1 MSTTAPQPTPPSRP
15 ATGMLGQLADWFDDR
30 TGYRA
35 FVHEALYERVP
46 GGARWRYVW
55 GSTLVFAFMT
65 QVITGLVLWASYSAS
80 AQTAWESVYYI
91 QHEMAGGWLLR
102 GIHHVMAQAMVVL
115 LALHLMQVVID
126 GAYRA
131 PREVNF
137 WLGLILMKLVL
148 GMALTGYLLP
158 WDQKGYWA
166 TRVATNLAGL
176 VPMVG
181 PALQQLV
188 VGGPDYG
195 HHTLTR
201 FFALHAGFLPATLVL
216 FLVLHLTLF
225 RKHGLHAKE
234 PITKPDSLFWPDQVL
249 KDAVAMLAV
258 MAVVLGVIL
267 LPALRAM
274 LAGEPVVTGHL
285 GAELGAPADPS
296 QPYAAARPE
305 WYFLFL
311 FQFLKVFEG
320 WGATGE
326 FLGAIVVPGLT
337 LGVMF
342 LMPILGRW
350 NLGHRFNVVFTFAI
364 VAGAGLLTAMA
375 LHEDYYALWA
385 DRSAYADVEKLLKET
400 GGDDQKLAAALGN
413 DPAKQAAFEKRRHEF
428 EAIRKSEG
436 FLVAVKQA
444 KADAE
449 RAIELAGRP
458 EKIPPAGALSLIR
471 NDPLS
476 QGPRLFAQHCASCH
490 AHIDPA
496 APDATA
502 VLAEASAANLFEFG
516 RVLWAQGLLDPKQ
529 VAGPAYFGNTAH
541 KEGDMVSFVTDDLT
555 DADTWKPADVKAVIA
570 ALAAEA
576 DLPTGGVSAAVVKR
590 GQRLM
595 ADTDR
600 CGSCH
605 PYGDNETEL
614 GYAPDLN
621 GWGSREWLVGI
632 ITDPTHQRFYP
643 ETNDRM
649 PSFGV
654 SQDGGVPTLS
664 AVQIELIADWLRGT
678 WYRPERHAAADH
690 ATSSHAAGDAVAGA
704 L

>member
-1 MSTTAPQPTPPSRP
+1 MSTTAPQADSTAKPTP
-15 ATGMLGQLADWFDDR
+15 GLLGSLADWFDDR

-35 FVHEALYERVP
+35 LVHDALYERVP

-55 GSTLVFAFMT
+55 GSALVFAFMT

-137 WLGLILMKLVL
+137 WLGLILMQLVL

-176 VPMVG
+176 VPLVG
-181 PALQQLV
+181 PSLQQLV

-201 FFALHAGFLPATLVL
+201 FFALHAGFLPATLVG

-225 RKHGLHAKE
+225 RKHGLHPKQ
-234 PITKPDSLFWPDQVL
+234 PITKPDAMFWPDQVL

-267 LPALRAM
+267 MPALRAM
-274 LAGEPVVTGHL
+274 LAGEPIVTGHL

-320 WGATGE
+320 WGASGE

-337 LGVMF
+337 LGLMF
-342 LMPILGRW
+342 LMPIIGRW
-350 NLGHRFNVVFTFAI
+350 KLGHRFNIAFTLAI
-364 VAGAGLLTAMA
+364 LAGAGLLTAMA

-385 DRSAYADVEKLLKET
+385 DKTAYADVEELVKQT
-400 GGDDQKLAAALGN
+400 GGDEQKLAAALGN
-413 DPAKQAAFEKRRHEF
+413 DEVKLAEFKKRRHEY
-428 EAIRKSEG
+428 EAIRKSEA

-449 RAIELAGRP
+449 RAVALAGRP
-458 EKIPPAGALSLIR
+458 EKIPPAGALALVRS
-471 NDPLS
+471 DPLS
-476 QGPRLFAQHCASCH
+476 QGPLLFAQHCASCH

-496 APDATA
+496 KPEAAA
-502 VLAEASAANLFEFG
+502 MFAQASAANLFDFG
-516 RVLWAQGLLDPKQ
+516 GVVWARGLLDPEQ

-541 KEGDMVSFVTDDLT
+541 KDGDMVSFVTDELSDPES
-555 DADTWKPADVKAVIA
+555 WKPDEVQAVIA

-576 DLPTGGVSAAVVKR
+576 ELPTGGASAELVATGRK
-590 GQRLM
+590 LM

-605 PYGDNETEL
+605 AYADNETEL

-643 ETNDRM
+643 EDNDRM

-654 SQDGGVPTLS
+654 GRDGGTPTLTEG
-664 AVQIELIADWLRGT
+664 QIGLIADWLRGS
-678 WYRPERHAAADH
+678 WYRP
-690 ATSSHAAGDAVAGA
+690 AGH
-704 L
+704 

>member
-1 MSTTAPQPTPPSRP
+1 MSKHVPPDQKHGPQPPTHRP
-15 ATGMLGQLADWFDDR
+15 GLVGQLTNFLDDR

-35 FVHEALYERVP
+35 LVHEALYERVP

-65 QVITGLVLWASYSAS
+65 QVITGLVLWSSYAASS
-80 AQTAWESVYYI
+80 QTAWESVYYI
-91 QHEMAGGWLLR
+91 QHEMTGGWLVR
-102 GIHHVMAQAMVVL
+102 GIHHVMAQMMIVL

-137 WLGLILMKLVL
+137 WLGLVLMMLVL

-176 VPMVG
+176 VPLLG
-181 PALQQLV
+181 PSIQQVV

-216 FLVLHLTLF
+216 MLVVHLSLF
-225 RKHGLHAKE
+225 RKHGLCARQ
-234 PITKPDSLFWPDQVL
+234 PITRPDAMFWPDQVL

-267 LPALRAM
+267 MPALRAM
-274 LAGEPVVTGHL
+274 LEGRPIVPGEL

-326 FLGAIVVPGLT
+326 FFGAIVVPGLVM
-337 LGVMF
+337 GVMF

-350 NLGHRFNVVFTFAI
+350 QLGHRFNVAFTLAI
-364 VAGAGLLTAMA
+364 LAGAGLLTAMA
-375 LHEDYYALWA
+375 MNEDYAALWA
-385 DRSAYADVEKLLKET
+385 DRASFADVEKLLEET
-400 GGDDQKLAAALGN
+400 DGDAAKIAAHFGN
-413 DPAKQAAFEKRRHEF
+413 DATKIAAFTARSKKLDKIRHSQSF
-428 EAIRKSEG
+428 LDASE
-436 FLVAVKQA
+436 QA
-444 KADAE
+444 EADAA
-449 RAIELAGRP
+449 RSIELAGRP
-458 EKIPPAGALSLIR
+458 ERIPPAGMLELIR

-476 QGPRLFAQHCASCH
+476 QGPKLFAQHCASCH
-490 AHIDPA
+490 SHVDPA
-496 APDATA
+496 APNAA
-502 VLAEASAANLFEFG
+502 SLVAKASAANLHGFG
-516 RVLWAQGLLDPKQ
+516 TAAWMRGLLDPKQ

-541 KEGDMVSFVTDDLT
+541 KEGDMVNFVQNDLADAATWTPDD
-555 DADTWKPADVKAVIA
+555 VEAVIA
-570 ALAAEA
+570 AMAEEAGLAAAGTAPALVEKGRGLIA
-576 DLPTGGVSAAVVKR
+576 DG
-590 GQRLM
+590 
-595 ADTDR
+595 DR

-605 PYGDNETEL
+605 TFRDN
-614 GYAPDLN
+614 GVAAGSAPDIS

-632 ITDPTHQRFYP
+632 ITDPTHERFYGDS
-643 ETNDRM
+643 NDRM
-649 PSFGV
+649 PSFGKAEEG
-654 SQDGGVPTLS
+654 SAPMLS
-664 AVQIELIADWLRGT
+664 RRQIEMIADWLRGD
-678 WYRPERHAAADH
+678 WYRPTVH
-690 ATSSHAAGDAVAGA
+690 SH
-704 L
+704 

>member
-1 MSTTAPQPTPPSRP
+1 MSTTAPHADTPTKSTP
-15 ATGMLGQLADWFDDR
+15 GLLGGLADWFDDR

-35 FVHEALYERVP
+35 LIHEALYERVP

-55 GSTLVFAFMT
+55 GSCLVFAFMT

-137 WLGLILMKLVL
+137 WLGLILMQLVL

-176 VPMVG
+176 VPLVG
-181 PALQQLV
+181 PSLQQLV

-201 FFALHAGFLPATLVL
+201 FFALHAGFLPATLVG

-225 RKHGLHAKE
+225 RKHGLHAKQ
-234 PITKPDSLFWPDQVL
+234 PITKPDAMFWPDQVL

-267 LPALRAM
+267 MPALRAM
-274 LAGEPVVTGHL
+274 LAGEPIVTGHL

-320 WGATGE
+320 WGASGE

-337 LGVMF
+337 LGLMF
-342 LMPILGRW
+342 LMPIIGRW
-350 NLGHRFNVVFTFAI
+350 KLGHRFNIAFTLAI
-364 VAGAGLLTAMA
+364 LAGAGLLTAMA
-375 LHEDYYALWA
+375 LHEDYQALWA
-385 DRSAYADVEKLLKET
+385 DKTAYADVEELLKKT
-400 GGDDQKLAAALGN
+400 GGDEQQLAAALGN
-413 DPAKQAAFEKRRHEF
+413 EEAKLAEFEKRRHEY
-428 EAIRKSEG
+428 EAIRKSEA

-449 RAIELAGRP
+449 RAVDLAGRP
-458 EKIPPAGALSLIR
+458 EKIPPAGALSLVR
-471 NDPLS
+471 SDPLS
-476 QGPRLFAQHCASCH
+476 QGPLLFAQHCASCH

-496 APDATA
+496 KPEAAA
-502 VLAEASAANLFEFG
+502 IFAQASAANLFEFG
-516 RVLWAQGLLDPKQ
+516 GLVWARGLLDPEQ

-541 KEGDMVSFVTDDLT
+541 SDGDMVSFVTDELSDPDL
-555 DADTWKPADVKAVIA
+555 WKPDEVEAVIV

-576 DLPTGGVSAAVVKR
+576 KLPTGGASADLVAKGR
-590 GQRLM
+590 RLM

-605 PYGDNETEL
+605 AYADNETEL

-643 ETNDRM
+643 EDNDRM

-654 SQDGGVPTLS
+654 GSDGGPPTLTED
-664 AVQIELIADWLRGT
+664 QIGLIADWLRGS
-678 WYRPERHAAADH
+678 WYRPAEH
-690 ATSSHAAGDAVAGA
+690 
-704 L
+704 

>member
-1 MSTTAPQPTPPSRP
+1 MRDASGHSESPGLDEVAGGSWISNW
-15 ATGMLGQLADWFDDR
+15 LDSR

-35 FVHEALYERVP
+35 LVRSALYERVP

-91 QHEMAGGWLLR
+91 QYEMTGGWLLR
-102 GIHHVMAQAMVVL
+102 GLHHVMAQAMVVL
-115 LALHLMQVVID
+115 LALHVMQVVID

-137 WLGLILMKLVL
+137 WLGLVLMMLVL

-176 VPMVG
+176 VPLVG
-181 PALQQLV
+181 PSIQQLV

-201 FFALHAGFLPATLVL
+201 FFALHAGFLPATLVI

-225 RKHGLHAKE
+225 RKHGLHAKQ
-234 PITKPDSLFWPDQVL
+234 PITKPDAMFWPDQVL

-267 LPALRAM
+267 MPALRAI
-274 LAGEPVVTGHL
+274 LAGEPIVPGHL

-296 QPYAAARPE
+296 EPYAAARPE
-305 WYFLFL
+305 WYFLIL

-326 FLGAIVVPGLT
+326 FLGAILVAGAT
-337 LGVMF
+337 LGIMF
-342 LMPILGRW
+342 LMQIFGQW
-350 NLGHRFNVVFTFAI
+350 KLGHRFNIVFTIAI
-364 VAGAGLLTAMA
+364 LAGAGLLTAMA

-385 DRSAYADVEKLLKET
+385 DRSAFADVEKLIEST
-400 GGDDQKLAAALGN
+400 GGDDEKIFAALGH
-413 DPAKQAAFEKRRHEF
+413 DKEKLNVFTNRREKL
-428 EAIRKSEG
+428 EAIRRSEA
-436 FLVAVKQA
+436 FLAAVKQA
-444 KADAE
+444 ARDSS
-449 RAIELAGRP
+449 RAVELAGRP
-458 EKIPPAGALSLIR
+458 EKIPSTGALSLVR
-471 NDPLS
+471 SDPLS
-476 QGPRLFAQHCASCH
+476 QGPKLFAQHCQSCH
-490 AHIDPA
+490 AHIDP
-496 APDATA
+496 TA
-502 VLAEASAANLFEFG
+502 ENAEEVFAKSSAANLFEFG
-516 RVLWAQGLLDPKQ
+516 RESWVRGLLDPKR
-529 VAGPAYFGNTAH
+529 VGGAAYFGNTAH
-541 KEGDMVSFVTDDLT
+541 KEGDMVSFVCEDFTDEDE
-555 DADTWKPADVKAVIA
+555 WKQDDKEAVIFT
-570 ALAAEA
+570 LVAESG
-576 DLPTGGVSAAVVKR
+576 LLQGTGKKGTGRKKVIKR
-590 GQRLM
+590 GQELI

-605 PYGDNETEL
+605 PYRDNETEL

-621 GWGSREWLVGI
+621 GWGSEEWLVGI

-643 ETNDRM
+643 DTNDRM
-649 PSFGV
+649 PRFGV
-654 SQDGGVPTLS
+654 ASEGGLQALSNKQIKLVSQ
-664 AVQIELIADWLRGT
+664 WLRGS
-678 WYRPERHAAADH
+678 WYRPAVHSQASSVRDH
-690 ATSSHAAGDAVAGA
+690 P
-704 L
+704 